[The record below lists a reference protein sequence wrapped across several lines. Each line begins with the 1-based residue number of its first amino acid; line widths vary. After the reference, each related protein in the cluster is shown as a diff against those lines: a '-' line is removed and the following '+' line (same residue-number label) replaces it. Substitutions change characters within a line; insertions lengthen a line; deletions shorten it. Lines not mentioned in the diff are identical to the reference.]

1 MLEINP
7 GLIIWTI
14 ASFIVLV
21 AVLGKYGWKPMI
33 QALTEREEKIRSA
46 LEQADKARAEAS
58 EILKKN
64 EETMA
69 RADQEYQKMMRESKA
84 MADKVKEEILGKA
97 REQAQL
103 ELQRATEEIRRD
115 VDSARQQLRS
125 EVADLAI
132 RAAEKI
138 LDETLDAQRQK
149 KVVDSFLTQLP
160 KN

>member
-33 QALTEREEKIRSA
+33 QALSEREENIRSA
-46 LEQADKARAEAS
+46 LEQADKARLEAS
-58 EILKKN
+58 DLLKRN
-64 EETMA
+64 EESMA
-69 RADQEYQKMMRESKA
+69 RAAEEYQKMVRESKV

-103 ELQRATEEIRRD
+103 ELQRATEEIQRN

-132 RAAEKI
+132 KAAEKI

-149 KVVDSFLTQLP
+149 KIVDSFLSQLP

>member
-7 GLIIWTI
+7 GLILWTI

-33 QALTEREEKIRSA
+33 QALSEREDKIRSA
-46 LEQADKARAEAS
+46 LEQADKARQEAS
-58 EILKKN
+58 ELLKKN
-64 EETMA
+64 EENMA
-69 RADQEYQKMMRESKA
+69 RAEEEYRKMMRESRA

-97 REQAQL
+97 RDQAQQ
-103 ELQRATEEIRRD
+103 ELQRATEEIQRS

-132 RAAEKI
+132 KAAEKI
-138 LDETLDAQRQK
+138 LEETLDAQKQK
-149 KVVDSFLTQLP
+149 KVVDSFLSQLP

>member
-69 RADQEYQKMMRESKA
+69 RADEEYQKMMRESKA

-132 RAAEKI
+132 KAAEKI